1 MYESY
6 QHPYIPI
13 LAYKSDE
20 NKEAKEWIMTSNLLN
35 TKAAI
40 SR

>member
-13 LAYKSDE
+13 LAYKSDD
-20 NKEAKEWIMTSNLLN
+20 NKEAKKWIMTSNLLN